1 MALVGSHKELM
12 VVAAMLVV
20 ATLLSSSLLWLLQV
34 SDSLGCRKFAGDH
47 PGIQKVG
54 RQGED
59 ECFRTSVRRLLVRR
73 QRIQGK
79 LVICTAGNRSFE
91 CFAPLDFWEVGF
103 LKDDDDDSLCV
114 VYKNL

>member
-1 MALVGSHKELM
+1 MDARIGKVVRGRHLDTWDTGEANGNNMELVGSHKELV

-59 ECFRTSVRRLLVRR
+59 ECFRTSVRRLLENTT
-73 QRIQGK
+73 QTSYLYSWK
-79 LVICTAGNRSFE
+79 S
-91 CFAPLDFWEVGF
+91 
-103 LKDDDDDSLCV
+103 
-114 VYKNL
+114 